1 MKESGWKGFAQSL
14 KRLSAAGRQ
23 KLLKLKF
30 RWWEFVSRVTRAKE
44 RGKLRKHLE
53 VWSVFLFLL
62 IVVASPLAIF
72 PMLLWLLL
80 FPFVIVSVFLFLQRI
95 SETRFDQ
102 ISWQVLSLS
111 RYVSFK
117 AWARAFDQVLS
128 EGEKVVPNL
137 LQILQARLKFAST
150 LAVKPASLLAIFALG
165 RLKAR
170 EAVEPL
176 IEFLKSEAVPEV
188 EKVAAIWALGEI
200 GDQKAIPVL
209 VPFLGNLISDRP
221 ADEKMFAKGIAVT
234 EDEFKKRW
242 RWKVRDWAEEALMK
256 LKPEIVELF
265 RKVVEERDKNALFE
279 LAKKYRS
286 EIVAAL
292 TDLLDRRQRD
302 WVFNAVW
309 ALRELKAVEALPK
322 LRRLARWAGPHL
334 REYCQK
340 VIAEL
345 EEFSR
350 LPRAV
355 GVGEIEMAN
364 LPAIPDPNA
373 IPTENLPRAATP
385 EEKPDRADMS

>member
-1 MKESGWKGFAQSL
+1 
-14 KRLSAAGRQ
+14 
-23 KLLKLKF
+23 
-30 RWWEFVSRVTRAKE
+30 
-44 RGKLRKHLE
+44 
-53 VWSVFLFLL
+53 
-62 IVVASPLAIF
+62 
-72 PMLLWLLL
+72 
-80 FPFVIVSVFLFLQRI
+80 
-95 SETRFDQ
+95 
-102 ISWQVLSLS
+102 
-111 RYVSFK
+111 
-117 AWARAFDQVLS
+117 
-128 EGEKVVPNL
+128 
-137 LQILQARLKFAST
+137 
-150 LAVKPASLLAIFALG
+150 
-165 RLKAR
+165 
-170 EAVEPL
+170 
-176 IEFLKSEAVPEV
+176 
-188 EKVAAIWALGEI
+188 LGEI

-279 LAKKYRS
+279 LAKEYRS

-292 TDLLDRRQRD
+292 TGLLDGRQRD

-355 GVGEIEMAN
+355 GVGEIELAN

>member
-1 MKESGWKGFAQSL
+1 MKESGWEGFAQSL

-30 RWWEFVSRVTRAKE
+30 RWRGFISRLKE
-44 RGKLRKHLE
+44 AVIDGWTMFGL
-53 VWSVFLFLL
+53 LFLL
-62 IVVASPLAIF
+62 FALSEKLPPFCRLF
-72 PMLLWLLL
+72 LL
-80 FPFVIVSVFLFLQRI
+80 VFLLGLALL
-95 SETRFDQ
+95 SVVLYYRFRQ
-102 ISWQVLSLS
+102 ISSQALSLKPS
-111 RYVSFK
+111 ESFRWEK
-117 AWARAFDQVLS
+117 VFNRMLS
-128 EGEKVVPNL
+128 EGEKAIPNL
-137 LQILQARLKFAST
+137 LQILQARQEIPLS
-150 LAVKPASLLAIFALG
+150 LPNPESLLAIFVLG
-165 RLKAR
+165 RLKAQN
-170 EAVEPL
+170 AVEHL
-176 IEFLKSEAVPEV
+176 VEFLKAKQVQIDER
-188 EKVAAIWALGEI
+188 VAAIWALGEI

-279 LAKKYRS
+279 LAKEYRS

-292 TDLLDRRQRD
+292 TGLLDGRQRD

-322 LRRLARWAGPHL
+322 LRRLARRAGPHL

-355 GVGEIEMAN
+355 GVGEIELAN